1 MILRPIATRWFE
13 LVIVP
18 ANLARAVECLSR
30 TGAVQLESRSGR
42 TEELLFADIG
52 EQLRAFHEL
61 ARRYQPY
68 WPPAT
73 VTEQRRTER
82 LNETLSAARHRLAAW
97 AEKADPIIVS
107 IEQLSHTADDL
118 DRLNNALAVAGR
130 ELPDLKLLTGCGP
143 RLRARLLE
151 VPPGTKLRE
160 LPALVLFRTWENSRT
175 GLVLVVGRKDGI
187 DEIEGHLAGLKGR
200 IVPLPDWLPAKVE
213 SAIETIRER
222 RAQIAHDIQTHEE
235 RLAALSDELQIASAL
250 GDITFIEW
258 FNLHASDLR
267 GSQRLAWVTGWTSD
281 LQGAALR
288 RALDAEAI
296 RYVLRLAKPPLGTD
310 APMVLSNPSWARAF
324 EVFPRML
331 GMPARGESDP
341 SPILAVIVPI
351 IFGFMFG
358 DVGQGLVITLT
369 GMLLGRRFP
378 HLKMLVPG
386 GIVAI
391 AFGFLFGS
399 VFSREDLILAV
410 WLRPLANPIAIL
422 VAALAFGA
430 TILIVGMLLQ
440 AVQAHWR
447 GEWRLWW
454 GHRVGL
460 LVCYVGLLFTPFEPV
475 GLVFVAIGAAWFLL
489 GSVAL
494 AEKRNL
500 GRTAGAAGE
509 FVEETLRLSVNTLS
523 FARLGAFALGHAGLS
538 LAVIEIALATGPL
551 GYWIVLVL
559 GNAVIIALEGL
570 VVGIQTTRL
579 VLFEF
584 FIRFLTAGG
593 REFKPLSPPE
603 VRNRALP
610 GQSIRSTS

>member
-1 MILRPIATRWFE
+1 
-13 LVIVP
+13 
-18 ANLARAVECLSR
+18 
-30 TGAVQLESRSGR
+30 
-42 TEELLFADIG
+42 
-52 EQLRAFHEL
+52 
-61 ARRYQPY
+61 
-68 WPPAT
+68 
-73 VTEQRRTER
+73 
-82 LNETLSAARHRLAAW
+82 
-97 AEKADPIIVS
+97 
-107 IEQLSHTADDL
+107 
-118 DRLNNALAVAGR
+118 
-130 ELPDLKLLTGCGP
+130 
-143 RLRARLLE
+143 
-151 VPPGTKLRE
+151 
-160 LPALVLFRTWENSRT
+160 
-175 GLVLVVGRKDGI
+175 
-187 DEIEGHLAGLKGR
+187 
-200 IVPLPDWLPAKVE
+200 
-213 SAIETIRER
+213 
-222 RAQIAHDIQTHEE
+222 
-235 RLAALSDELQIASAL
+235 LSDELQIASAL

-258 FNLHASDLR
+258 FNLHANDLR

-288 RALDAEAI
+288 RALDAEGI
-296 RYVLRLAKPPLGTD
+296 RYVLRLAEPPPGTD

-324 EVFPRML
+324 EVFLRML

-341 SPILAVIVPI
+341 SLILAVIVPI

-358 DVGQGLVITLT
+358 DVGQGFVITLT
-369 GMLLGRRFP
+369 GLLLGRRFP

-386 GIVAI
+386 GIMAI

-399 VFSREDLILAV
+399 VFSREDIILAV
-410 WLRPLANPIAIL
+410 WLRPLANPTAIL

-440 AVQAHWR
+440 AAQAHWR
-447 GEWRLWW
+447 GERRRWW

-494 AEKRNL
+494 AEKRDI
-500 GRTAGAAGE
+500 GRMAGAAGE
-509 FVEETLRLSVNTLS
+509 FVEETVRLSVNTLS
-523 FARLGAFALGHAGLS
+523 FARVGAFALGHAGLS

-559 GNAVIIALEGL
+559 GNAVIIALDGL

-593 REFKPLSPPE
+593 REFKPLPLPE
-603 VRNRALP
+603 AANRAP
-610 GQSIRSTS
+610 PRRSKRSAS